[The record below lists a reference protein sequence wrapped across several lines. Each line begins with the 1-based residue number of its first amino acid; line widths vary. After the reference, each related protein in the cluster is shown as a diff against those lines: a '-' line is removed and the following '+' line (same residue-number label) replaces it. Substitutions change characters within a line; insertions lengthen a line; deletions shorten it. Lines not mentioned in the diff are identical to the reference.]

1 MMRFLKRWRSKLPSS
16 TKNFEKDHAAIMAMI
31 GDFKDKRFREIP
43 PDPRQVDPE
52 RLRQLRERLTNKYAY
67 QWRATEAN
75 GELVDALFHTIT
87 ESDGTRMGLGPAKIT
102 INDKGVGPPIFVG
115 PRGHVQIMRS
125 SEYKLHYYITAH
137 SINVLDFVNNY
148 DHALRLLNNLLPGCG
163 FSVHALSKRTVVRLE
178 KDGQSGP
185 WIECGS
191 VALGLVLAILD
202 HAERRPEDLEHWR
215 SI

>member
-43 PDPRQVDPE
+43 PDPRQIDPE

-115 PRGHVQIMRS
+115 PRGHARMMES
-125 SEYKLHYYITAH
+125 PEYKLHYYITAH
-137 SINVLDFVNNY
+137 SINVLDFITNY
-148 DHALRLLNNLLPGCG
+148 DHAVRLLRSLLPGCG
-163 FSVHALSKRTVVRLE
+163 FTIHSLSDRTIVRLE
-178 KDGQSGP
+178 KDGCPGP
-185 WIECGS
+185 WIEEGS
-191 VALGLVLAILD
+191 VPLGLVVATLEYLEREP
-202 HAERRPEDLEHWR
+202 HAALHWR